1 MSGRGTSNS
10 PNTRYPDRPASK
22 PARLD
27 QFADDASGDVSPRLV
42 KLEEDL
48 GVTSRKEKKTL
59 Q

>member
-27 QFADDASGDVSPRLV
+27 QFAGDVSPRLV
-42 KLEEDL
+42 KLEEDM

-59 Q
+59 